1 MWREFLQLT
10 LPLARSD
17 LYLLFKHSCTC
28 IRMNQTSPK
37 MIYYTLKHHDCEFK
51 KYICDTAPHMESDV
65 LWYWDCMIIHSIP
78 LKCIQ
83 VSTLCFLANW
93 KVKKS
98 SQSSMIWFLVSLTL
112 RQWEMNIRSFVLALI
127 RSCRY
132 LEMGMQA
139 WGGVDGSQASKPFFR
154 RPFCESTLISLSSSE
169 RQDCGPS
176 SITSV
181 NVSWC

>member
-1 MWREFLQLT
+1 MPLT
-10 LPLARSD
+10 LPLTHSD
-17 LYLLFKHSCTC
+17 LYLLFKHFLTC
-28 IRMNQTSPK
+28 IRMKQSSPK
-37 MIYYTLKHHDCEFK
+37 MVHYMLKHHHYEK
-51 KYICDTAPHMESDV
+51 KNEKQ
-65 LWYWDCMIIHSIP
+65 LWTSCTQGVWCALILRLYDNPQHSSKVYP
-78 LKCIQ
+78 SVNTVFPGKP
-83 VSTLCFLANW
+83 

-98 SQSSMIWFLVSLTL
+98 SQSPKIWFRVSLTL
-112 RQWEMNIRSFVLALI
+112 RQREMNIRGFVLAFI

-139 WGGVDGSQASKPFFR
+139 WGGVDGSQPSKPFLP

-169 RQDCGPS
+169 RQDCGPG